1 MKKTTLSS
9 LLTLL
14 LSTAPTTTAQVTGSP
29 SGFAAGTTGGGNA
42 TPQTPSSLAEL
53 VTWITDSTPRTI
65 LIDREW
71 NFIGTEGTT
80 SSQCCSNQI
89 TVCAGGTSAGQA
101 WIGDTCDDGTWI
113 SCTYDNAGQSPLDVG
128 SDKSIVGVGSAG
140 VLRGKG
146 LRVRGGNRN
155 VIIQNIHVTELN
167 PRYVWGGDA
176 ITLDGSD
183 MVWIDHCKFSLAGRQ
198 FIVSGWG
205 AAGRVTIS
213 NNEFD
218 GVTSWSAGCNGRHY
232 WTLLLIGEEDWYTF
246 QGNWV
251 HDVSGRAPHLGTD
264 YTDSRILFHGVN
276 NYFQDVGG
284 HAFDVDTNT
293 WVLLEGNYFDGVDT
307 PVTGGTLSSGA
318 LVYNVPTVD
327 SASACVSS
335 LGYICEWN
343 RLAASGSWPSLAQ
356 QAVLDTFSEY
366 TDSLVDAYGVADVP
380 ATVVANAGVGK
391 I

>member
-1 MKKTTLSS
+1 MKQAALAS
-9 LLTLL
+9 LFTFLL
-14 LSTAPTTTAQVTGSP
+14 HAATGNAQVVGSP
-29 SGFAAGTTGGGNA
+29 SGFAAGTTGGGDA
-42 TPQTPSSLAEL
+42 EPQTPSSLDEL
-53 VTWITDSTPRTI
+53 VSWITDSTPRTI

-80 SSQCCSNQI
+80 TGQCCS
-89 TVCAGGTSAGQA
+89 TRTTTCEGGTSAGQA
-101 WIGDTCDDGTWI
+101 SIQGTCDDGTWI
-113 SCTYDNAGQSPLDVG
+113 SCTYDNAGKSPLEVG
-128 SDKSIVGVGSAG
+128 SNKSIVGVGSAG

-146 LRVRGGNRN
+146 LRLRDGANN
-155 VIIQNIHVTELN
+155 VIIQNIHITELN
-167 PRYVWGGDA
+167 PQYVWGGDA

-183 MVWIDHCKFSLAGRQ
+183 NVWIDHNKFSLAGRQ

-205 AAGRVTIS
+205 KAGHVTIS

-218 GVTSWSAGCNGRHY
+218 GVTEWSAGCNGKHY

-246 QGNWV
+246 SGNWI

-264 YTDSRILFHGVN
+264 YTDSKILFHGVN

-293 WVLLEGNYFDGVDT
+293 YVLLEGNYFDGVDT
-307 PVTGGTLSSGA
+307 PITDTSLSSGA
-318 LVYNVPTVD
+318 LIYDTPTVD
-327 SASACVSS
+327 AAGACTAS

-343 RLAASGSWPSLAQ
+343 RLSASGSWPELTE
-356 QAVLDTFSEY
+356 QAVLNEFALVS
-366 TDSLVDAYGVADVP
+366 DSLVDHYGVADVP